1 MNYRRRDAKD
11 YAREH
16 FKGIWAAALT
26 PFAPDLAVDEA
37 GLRRNL
43 RHWIDDLGIDGVFV
57 CGKQGEFFS
66 MSVAER
72 KRSFDIAVEELG
84 GHRTI
89 LSCSDQNLD
98 TVIDLAKH
106 AQAIGADYIV
116 VHAPVLH
123 FSHKQDDTLYQYYQS
138 ISEQVEIGIALW
150 SHPDSGYLM
159 SPELCARVADIP
171 NVVAIKYSVPR
182 DMYARLTRLAGDKIL
197 VSTASEEEWFDN
209 IVELGWRL
217 YLCSSPPYLL
227 QTKADRRMREYTD
240 LAFRGEIAR
249 AKAVRDSLDPVRAA
263 LRRTRP
269 AEKFHAHSKCWQ
281 ELLGQAGGA
290 VRRPLLEL
298 TQAERDATRRAFE
311 LPPET
316 RRAQPTLVGGLIEGG
331 DMRRLHAFNFQNW
344 INQNQHLL
352 KPPVGNKK
360 VFEDGEMTVQVV
372 GGPNERTDYHDDP
385 VEEFFYQLKGDMLL
399 KVVDNGNFYDV
410 PIREGEVFLLPAH
423 VRHSPQRPQEGSV
436 GLVVEAARPD
446 ELDAFEWYCFD
457 CRALVHRIEVKVEH
471 LVKDLPPLYEA
482 FYADE
487 KARKCKNCGAIHPGK
502 RPPPG
507 WVKI

>member
-1 MNYRRRDAKD
+1 MNYRRREAKD
-11 YAREH
+11 YARQH

-26 PFAPDLAVDEA
+26 PFEPNLALDEA

-123 FSHKQDDTLYQYYQS
+123 FSHEQDDTLYHYYRT

-159 SPELCARVADIP
+159 NPELCARVADIA

-209 IVELGWRL
+209 IVELQVGR
-217 YLCSSPPYLL
+217 
-227 QTKADRRMREYTD
+227 KRRQ
-240 LAFRGEIAR
+240 RG
-249 AKAVRDSLDPVRAA
+249 
-263 LRRTRP
+263 RP
-269 AEKFHAHSKCWQ
+269 N
-281 ELLGQAGGA
+281 
-290 VRRPLLEL
+290 
-298 TQAERDATRRAFE
+298 AFE
-311 LPPET
+311 MLAGIIL
-316 RRAQPTLVGGLIEGG
+316 RIAS
-331 DMRRLHAFNFQNW
+331 
-344 INQNQHLL
+344 
-352 KPPVGNKK
+352 
-360 VFEDGEMTVQVV
+360 VV
-372 GGPNERTDYHDDP
+372 VHRVPGFAGPIGCSGSSLGPALAGSGQR
-385 VEEFFYQLKGDMLL
+385 
-399 KVVDNGNFYDV
+399 
-410 PIREGEVFLLPAH
+410 PIRSG
-423 VRHSPQRPQEGSV
+423 G
-436 GLVVEAARPD
+436 
-446 ELDAFEWYCFD
+446 
-457 CRALVHRIEVKVEH
+457 
-471 LVKDLPPLYEA
+471 
-482 FYADE
+482 
-487 KARKCKNCGAIHPGK
+487 
-502 RPPPG
+502 
-507 WVKI
+507 